1 MKLLVF
7 YIGADRYGLPLATIR
22 QVLPLMALTGVPLAP
37 DAVAGLMNLH
47 GASVPVIDEQVAPAP
62 ANDYAVSKLAM
73 EYMARLWMDRS
84 SGAAA
89 TARQVDTRIVLVDY
103 PGPDGTMRAL
113 GLLAERVVGVQD
125 VAAASLHASGV
136 QAAPFLGPVA
146 GDAHGFVRLVQPEH
160 LLPADLRA
168 ALFAPDGA
176 T

>member
-7 YIGADRYGLPLATIR
+7 HIGADRYGLPLATIR
-22 QVLPLMALTGVPLAP
+22 QVLPLMTLTGVPLAP

-47 GASVPVIDEQVAPAP
+47 GASVPVID
-62 ANDYAVSKLAM
+62 LA
-73 EYMARLWMDRS
+73 RS

-103 PGPDGTMRAL
+103 PGPDGSVHAL
-113 GLLAERVVGVQD
+113 GLLAERVIGVQD
-125 VAAASLHASGV
+125 VAEASLRASGV
-136 QAAPFLGPVA
+136 QAAAFLGPVA
-146 GDAHGFVRLVQPEH
+146 SDAHGFVQLVRPEQ

-168 ALFAPDGA
+168 ALFPSPGA